1 MNCFHQH
8 NILSLKKAIPFFVF
22 LICSII
28 QIGCAAVGPDYV
40 PPKMAMPEKFN
51 KAPENF
57 KKVKAEE
64 SKNETTK
71 PEKKEKP
78 KLVEP
83 KDLVKWWKTLDDPL
97 LSNLVER
104 AVKGNLDL
112 KLAQSRV
119 KEERARRGVARADR
133 FPTVTGGGGATRQ
146 KTSNQTGFPG
156 QTNSLYNAGFDATW
170 EADLF
175 GGIRRSVES
184 AEATVEAT
192 QEALNDT
199 LVTLVSEAA
208 LNYVEIRTF
217 QARLAAAQK
226 NQKAQEATFQLVQ
239 DRLAAGITTTLTL
252 EQARYN
258 LENTKSQIPTLRI
271 GFEQAKNRLS
281 VLLGKFP
288 GSVNDELKKFKR
300 IPVTPIDVVVGV
312 PADVMRRRPDVRQA
326 ERKLAAQTA
335 QIGVATAEL
344 YPKLQLLGSVGLE
357 STSMSSLFTGG
368 AGAFSIGPKIT
379 WNIFNAGRVR
389 NNIKIQNAK
398 QEQAMISYEASIL
411 TALNDVENSLI
422 AYADEQVR
430 RQALIRSTEAS
441 QRAVNLSRELYVS
454 GLKDFLSVLEA
465 ERSLFSFQDQLAVS
479 EGAVV
484 SNLIRLY
491 KALGGGW
498 EPIRENTQTKV
509 PTS

>member
-1 MNCFHQH
+1 MNTLHSYKFL
-8 NILSLKKAIPFFVF
+8 NSKRLAAFFIFLSIA
-22 LICSII
+22 II
-28 QIGCAAVGPDYV
+28 QSGCAKVGPDYA
-40 PPKMAMPEKFN
+40 PPQMPMPENFN

-57 KKVKAEE
+57 KNAKADDSKTESANPEE
-64 SKNETTK
+64 
-71 PEKKEKP
+71 KEKP
-78 KLVEP
+78 KLVAP
-83 KDLVKWWKTLDDPL
+83 KDLVEWWKTLEDPVL
-97 LSNLVER
+97 TSLVER

-112 KLAQSRV
+112 KLALARV

-146 KTSNQTGFPG
+146 ETSEQMPFGG
-156 QTNSLYNAGFDATW
+156 QSNTLYNAGFDATW

-175 GGIRRSVES
+175 GGIRRAVES
-184 AEATVEAT
+184 AEASVEAS

-199 LVTLVSEAA
+199 LITLVSEAA

-226 NQKAQEATFQLVQ
+226 NQKAQEATFQLVK
-239 DRLAAGITTTLTL
+239 DRLEAGITTTLTL

-271 GFEQAKNRLS
+271 GFEQAMNRLS

-288 GSVNDELKKFKR
+288 GSVNNELKKFKP

-312 PADVMRRRPDVRQA
+312 PAEVMRRRPDVRQA

-344 YPKLQLLGSVGLE
+344 YPKLTLLGSVGLE
-357 STSMSSLFTGG
+357 STSMSTLFTGG

-389 NNIKIQNAK
+389 NNIKIQDAK
-398 QEQAMISYEASIL
+398 QEQALISYEQTIL

-422 AYADEQVR
+422 AYADEQIR

-441 QRAVNLSRELYVS
+441 QRAVNLAQELYVS

-465 ERSLFSFQDQLAVS
+465 QRSLFSFQDQLAVS

-498 EPIRENTQTKV
+498 KPIRGSEEKV

>member
-1 MNCFHQH
+1 M
-8 NILSLKKAIPFFVF
+8 
-22 LICSII
+22 
-28 QIGCAAVGPDYV
+28 
-40 PPKMAMPEKFN
+40 
-51 KAPENF
+51 
-57 KKVKAEE
+57 
-64 SKNETTK
+64 
-71 PEKKEKP
+71 
-78 KLVEP
+78 
-83 KDLVKWWKTLDDPL
+83 VKWWKTLDDAVL
-97 LSNLVER
+97 TSLVER

-112 KLAQSRV
+112 KLAQARV

-133 FPTVTGGGGATRQ
+133 FPTVTGDGGVTRQ
-146 KTSNQTGFPG
+146 KTSGQVGLPE
-156 QTNSLYNAGFDATW
+156 QTNSLYNSGFDATW

-175 GGIRRSVES
+175 GGIRRAVES
-184 AEATVEAT
+184 AEASVEAS

-226 NQKAQEATFQLVQ
+226 NQKAQEATFQLVM
-239 DRLAAGITTTLTL
+239 DRLEAGITTTLTL

-271 GFEQAKNRLS
+271 GFEQAMNRLS

-288 GSVNDELKKFKR
+288 GSVNDELKKFKP

-312 PADVMRRRPDVRQA
+312 PANVMRRRPDVRQA

-368 AGAFSIGPKIT
+368 AGAFSIGPRIT

-389 NNIKIQNAK
+389 NNIKIQDAK
-398 QEQAMISYEASIL
+398 QEQALISYEASIL
-411 TALNDVENSLI
+411 TALNDVEHSLM
-422 AYADEQVR
+422 AYADEQIR
-430 RQALIRSTEAS
+430 RQALIKSTEAS
-441 QRAVNLSRELYVS
+441 QRAVDLAQELYVS

-465 ERSLFSFQDQLAVS
+465 QRSLFSFQDQLAVS

-498 EPIRENTQTKV
+498 EPIRDNAQAKV